1 MASSRYLYGHRATI
15 QNDSLRNT
23 QLSQHLDG
31 GVREAWPCI
40 ASFKIGPVA
49 GLSMT
54 WQIEGD
60 QAVFI
65 REPPLHLMAKR
76 RRRSRMSFHA

>member
-1 MASSRYLYGHRATI
+1 
-15 QNDSLRNT
+15 
-23 QLSQHLDG
+23 
-31 GVREAWPCI
+31 
-40 ASFKIGPVA
+40 
-49 GLSMT
+49 MT